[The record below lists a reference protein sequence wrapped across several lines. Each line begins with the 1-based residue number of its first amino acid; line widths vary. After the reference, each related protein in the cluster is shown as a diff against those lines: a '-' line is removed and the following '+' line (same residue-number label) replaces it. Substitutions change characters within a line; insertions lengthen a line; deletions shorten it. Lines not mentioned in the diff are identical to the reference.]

1 MPHNRAT
8 SMHIFYAVDFNLRL
22 VLDPGNLRLELHNLL
37 LEASMLIGSLE
48 QTLQSTQLSR
58 RQL

>member
-1 MPHNRAT
+1 
-8 SMHIFYAVDFNLRL
+8 MHIFYAVDFNLRV

-37 LEASMLIGSLE
+37 LAASMLIGSLE